1 MKKPPDPE
9 RARIIIAIRHILAGR
24 KPRSHRPTPEDLQ
37 PPRLR
42 LDRLEERTN
51 G

>member
-1 MKKPPDPE
+1 MKKPTDPE

-37 PPRLR
+37 PRRLR
-42 LDRLEERTN
+42 LERSEDCTN